1 MRVKIRYFGRFAIE
15 LGKFSEEVEIPDGAR
30 VRDLIDF
37 LREKYPSLRNERI
50 EISVNGRYAREDEEI
65 KGEVAVY
72 PPISGG

>member
-1 MRVKIRYFGRFAIE
+1 MRVKIRYFGRFAME

>member
-1 MRVKIRYFGRFAIE
+1 VRVKIRYFGRFAME